1 MTNNVLLGIG
11 GGTGSGKTVLSNN
24 LLNKFNGDEI
34 AIIRQ
39 DSYYRDLSH
48 KTSQERARTNFD
60 HPEAINFDL
69 LTEHLEIL
77 LNGESVEIPVYD
89 LSTHTRAPKKKR
101 LDPHPIVILEG
112 TMVLTHQQ
120 IRDRMDIKI
129 YVETADDIRIIRRI
143 KRDINKRNRKFN
155 SVIEQYYKT
164 VRPMHIQ
171 FVEPTKKYADIIV
184 PEGGQNKV
192 AVDILRTKIM
202 TLILNNKN
210 AN

>member
-24 LLNKFNGDEI
+24 LLNKFNRNEI

-39 DSYYRDLSH
+39 DSYYKDLSN

-69 LTEHLEIL
+69 LAKHLGIL
-77 LNGESVEIPVYD
+77 LNGESVEMPVYD
-89 LSTHTRAPKKKR
+89 LSTHTRAPKKNR

-129 YVETADDIRIIRRI
+129 YVETDADVRFIRRLQ
-143 KRDINKRNRKFN
+143 RDINERSRTMED
-155 SVIEQYYKT
+155 VIEQYMNT
-164 VRPMHIQ
+164 VRPMHKE
-171 FVEPTKKYADIIV
+171 FVEITKKYADIIL
-184 PEGGQNKV
+184 PKGGDNSV
-192 AVDILRTKIM
+192 AVDLIQTKIQ
-202 TLILNNKN
+202 TLLKEKMPNN
-210 AN
+210 

>member
-24 LLNKFNGDEI
+24 LLNKFNRNEI

-39 DSYYRDLSH
+39 DSYYKDLSN

-69 LTEHLEIL
+69 LAKHLGIL
-77 LNGESVEIPVYD
+77 LNGESVEMPVYD
-89 LSTHTRAPKKKR
+89 LSTHTRALKKKR
-101 LDPHPIVILEG
+101 LDPHSIVILEG

-129 YVETADDIRIIRRI
+129 YVETDADVRFIRRLQ
-143 KRDINKRNRKFN
+143 RDINERSRTMED
-155 SVIEQYYKT
+155 VIEQYMNT
-164 VRPMHIQ
+164 VRPMHEE
-171 FVEPTKKYADIIV
+171 FVEITKKYADIIL
-184 PEGGQNKV
+184 PKGGDNSV
-192 AVDILRTKIM
+192 AVDLIQTKIQ
-202 TLILNNKN
+202 TLLKEKMPNN
-210 AN
+210 

>member
-24 LLNKFNGDEI
+24 LLNKFNRNEI

-39 DSYYRDLSH
+39 DSYYKDLSN

-69 LTEHLEIL
+69 LAKHLGIL
-77 LNGESVEIPVYD
+77 LNGESVEMPVYD

-129 YVETADDIRIIRRI
+129 YVETDADVRFIRRLQ
-143 KRDINKRNRKFN
+143 RDINERSRTMED
-155 SVIEQYYKT
+155 VIEQYMNT
-164 VRPMHIQ
+164 VRPMHEE
-171 FVEPTKKYADIIV
+171 FVEITKKYADIIL
-184 PEGGQNKV
+184 PKGGDNSV
-192 AVDILRTKIM
+192 AVDLIQTKIQ
-202 TLILNNKN
+202 TLLKEKMPNN
-210 AN
+210 

>member
-24 LLNKFNGDEI
+24 LLNKFNRNEI

-39 DSYYRDLSH
+39 DSYYKDLSN

-129 YVETADDIRIIRRI
+129 YVETDADVRFIRRLQ
-143 KRDINKRNRKFN
+143 RDINERSRTMED
-155 SVIEQYYKT
+155 VIEQYMNT
-164 VRPMHIQ
+164 VRPMHEE
-171 FVEPTKKYADIIV
+171 FVEITKKYADIIL
-184 PEGGQNKV
+184 PKGGDNSV
-192 AVDILRTKIM
+192 AVDLIQTKIQ
-202 TLILNNKN
+202 TLLKEKMPNN
-210 AN
+210 

>member
-24 LLNKFNGDEI
+24 LLNKFNRNEI

-39 DSYYRDLSH
+39 DSYYKDLSN

-69 LTEHLEIL
+69 LTKHLEIL
-77 LNGESVEIPVYD
+77 LNGESVEMPVYD
-89 LSTHTRAPKKKR
+89 YSTHTRAPGEKR
-101 LDPHPIVILEG
+101 LYPHPIFILEG

-129 YVETADDIRIIRRI
+129 YMETDADVRFIRRLQ
-143 KRDINKRNRKFN
+143 RDIKERSRTMED
-155 SVIEQYYKT
+155 VIEQYMNT
-164 VRPMHIQ
+164 VRPMHEE
-171 FVEPTKKYADIIV
+171 FVEITKKYADIIL
-184 PEGGQNKV
+184 PKGGDNSV
-192 AVDILRTKIM
+192 AVDLIQTKIQ
-202 TLILNNKN
+202 TLLKEKMPNN
-210 AN
+210 

>member
-24 LLNKFNGDEI
+24 LLNKFNRNEI

-39 DSYYRDLSH
+39 DSYYKDLSN

-69 LTEHLEIL
+69 LAKHLGIL
-77 LNGESVEIPVYD
+77 LNGESVEMPVYD
-89 LSTHTRAPKKKR
+89 LSTHTRALKKKR
-101 LDPHPIVILEG
+101 LDPHSIVILEG

-129 YVETADDIRIIRRI
+129 YMETDADVRFIRRLQ
-143 KRDINKRNRKFN
+143 RDINERSRTMED
-155 SVIEQYYKT
+155 VIEQYMNT
-164 VRPMHIQ
+164 VRPMHEE
-171 FVEPTKKYADIIV
+171 FVEITKKYADIIL
-184 PEGGQNKV
+184 PKGGDNSV
-192 AVDILRTKIM
+192 AVDLIQTKIQ
-202 TLILNNKN
+202 TLLKEKMPNN
-210 AN
+210 